1 MTRHSPGWLAR
12 LTQTPGFHP
21 TWIVLAVGTTVVV
34 AALVLIPAELLAP
47 PDSPASPAVS
57 PPQNATP
64 LAAPPPAPPPAVLRP
79 AVFHPPAES
88 DMPSGEF
95 GRMVQLGHDLFV
107 DTQTHARAY
116 VGNGLNCANC
126 HLDAGRKADSA
137 PLWGAYPMYPAYREK
152 NQQVNTYEDRLR
164 DCFRFSM
171 NGKAPPPGSPEL
183 VALTSYSYWLATGAP
198 VGVKLAGRGYPA
210 LTEPSTP
217 PDATRGSQVYAQ
229 HCAAC
234 HGASGEG
241 TRANGRYTF
250 PPLWGPDSFNGGAG
264 MARVAT
270 AAAFIHA
277 NMPLGQ
283 GGTLSA
289 QAAWDVAQF
298 INSHSRPPDPR
309 TAPPRHAS

>member
-152 NQQVNTYEDRLR
+152 NQQVNTY
-164 DCFRFSM
+164 
-171 NGKAPPPGSPEL
+171 
-183 VALTSYSYWLATGAP
+183 
-198 VGVKLAGRGYPA
+198 
-210 LTEPSTP
+210 
-217 PDATRGSQVYAQ
+217 
-229 HCAAC
+229 
-234 HGASGEG
+234 
-241 TRANGRYTF
+241 
-250 PPLWGPDSFNGGAG
+250 
-264 MARVAT
+264 
-270 AAAFIHA
+270 
-277 NMPLGQ
+277 
-283 GGTLSA
+283 
-289 QAAWDVAQF
+289 
-298 INSHSRPPDPR
+298 
-309 TAPPRHAS
+309 